1 MKKHDTLKKGMALL
15 LSMVMMFGMYPVFPE
30 QMTIVQAAEGIAE
43 ENSILSCRILLH
55 DKDADGEMSKGDIVD
70 IGSESFYITGI
81 NDTDITCF
89 AVKGISVSE
98 NKQSDNPDYVR
109 YGDSAYVTYGNS
121 EVKPYA
127 VAYGEMLHEKY
138 GLELKA
144 EASLVNYKDI
154 GYVAPYNYSANIYAE
169 KTWYQN
175 GNYWTSNT
183 YREYGA
189 WKVSGNMLQ
198 AVPGNTNTAM
208 VRPSI
213 TFEKSKVQV
222 IKEITNVEIDGID
235 MPVAGQALDT
245 DAVSGTSG
253 INVLNMTWTSDHEI
267 SEIEK
272 QYAEYDTSYTAQ
284 VTLEAENGYVFS
296 EDVRIRINGED
307 GVNCTV
313 QNEGKA
319 CVVTATPYRTEK
331 IKLIRVTTPEAI
343 TVSNGIA
350 YADMN
355 LPAKVEIVLEKGVVT
370 QAAVSWDTTTPESGS
385 YDPTIK
391 TKQQVTLT
399 GIVICPENIDPN
411 SISLLT
417 SITVTIS
424 AANGSTGGSGSGSGS
439 IGGSGSTSGN
449 GSTSGGSSSGSGN
462 VTIVPTPEPTPEPT
476 PKPTPVIKPV
486 KSLIPQQATA
496 TVTKTGQAKLTW
508 KAVEGAEGYHIYRK
522 VKGSKKDY
530 QLVGTAETTN
540 IVQKK
545 LNSGKTYQYYVT
557 AYKTIDGKETQI
569 GKSAVLYVTA
579 DATKYTD
586 VKSVKI
592 SKTAYRLSIGKKKKL
607 VVSLVKKNK
616 TKALT
621 SEAKKIRYYTT
632 DSKVAKVNSK
642 GIVTT
647 RGKGK
652 CYIYVVTGNGT
663 QKRIK
668 IVVGESK

>member
-30 QMTIVQAAEGIAE
+30 QMTSVQAAEGIAE
-43 ENSILSCRILLH
+43 ENNILSCRILLH
-55 DKDADGEMSKGDIVD
+55 DKDADGEMSLGDIVD
-70 IGSESFYITGI
+70 IGSESFYITRI
-81 NDTDITCF
+81 TDTDITCF

-98 NKQSDNPDYVR
+98 NKQSDNPDYVS
-109 YGDSAYVTYGNS
+109 YGDSAYSMYKYS
-121 EVKPYA
+121 KVKPYA

-138 GLELKA
+138 GLELKE
-144 EASLVNYKDI
+144 EASLVNNGDI
-154 GYVAPYNYSANIYAE
+154 GYVAPYNYSANIDAK

-175 GNYWTSNT
+175 GNYWTSST
-183 YREYGA
+183 FRDYGA
-189 WKVSGNMLQ
+189 WKVLGNMLL

-284 VTLEAENGYVFS
+284 VMLEAENGYVFS

-399 GIVICPENIDPN
+399 GTVICPENIDPN

-424 AANGSTGGSGSGSGS
+424 AANGSTGGSGS
-439 IGGSGSTSGN
+439 TSGN

-462 VTIVPTPEPTPEPT
+462 VTIVPTPEPTPKPTPEPAPEPT

-486 KSLIPQQATA
+486 KSLIPQQATV
-496 TVTKTGQAKLTW
+496 TVTKMGQAKLTW
-508 KAVEGAEGYHIYRK
+508 KTIEGAEGYHIYRK

-530 QLVGTAETTN
+530 QLVGTTETTD

-557 AYKTIDGKETQI
+557 AYKTVDGKETQI

-579 DATKYTD
+579 DTAKYTD
-586 VKSVKI
+586 VKTIKA
-592 SKTAYRLSIGKKKKL
+592 SKTTYRLSNGNKKKL
-607 VVSLVKKNK
+607 TILLVKKNK

-621 SEAKKIRYYTT
+621 SEAKKLRYYTT

-642 GIVTT
+642 GIVTAK
-647 RGKGK
+647 GKGI
-652 CYIYVVTGNGT
+652 CYIYVVAGNGV

-668 IVVGESK
+668 IVVGKSK

>member
-43 ENSILSCRILLH
+43 ENSILSCRMLLH

-98 NKQSDNPDYVR
+98 NKQSDNPDYVS
-109 YGDSAYVTYGNS
+109 YGDSAYVTYNNS
-121 EVKPYA
+121 KVKPYA

-253 INVLNMTWTSDHEI
+253 IKVLNLTWTSDHEI
-267 SEIEK
+267 SEMEK
-272 QYAEYDTSYTAQ
+272 QYADYDTSYTAQ

-313 QNEGKA
+313 QDDGKT
-319 CVVTATPYRTEK
+319 CVVTAMPYRTEK

-370 QAAVSWDTTTPESGS
+370 QAAVSWNTTIPESGS

-399 GIVICPENIDPN
+399 GTVSCPEIIDPN
-411 SISLLT
+411 NISLLT

-424 AANGSTGGSGSGSGS
+424 AAGGSSSSG
-439 IGGSGSTSGN
+439 GGSGSTG
-449 GSTSGGSSSGSGN
+449 GGSSSGSGS
-462 VTIVPTPEPTPEPT
+462 VTIVPNPEPTTKPTPEPTT
-476 PKPTPVIKPV
+476 KPTPESKPTPTPVTKPV

-508 KAVEGAEGYHIYRK
+508 KEVEGAEGYHIYRK
-522 VKGSKKDY
+522 VKDSKKDY
-530 QLVGTAETTN
+530 QLVGTTETTN
-540 IVQKK
+540 SVQKK

-557 AYKTIDGKETQI
+557 AYKTVDGKETQI
-569 GKSAVLYVTA
+569 GKSALLYVTA

-592 SKTAYRLSIGKKKKL
+592 SKTAYRLSIGKKEKL

-642 GIVTT
+642 GIVTA

-652 CYIYVVTGNGT
+652 CYIYVVAGNGA

>member
-1 MKKHDTLKKGMALL
+1 
-15 LSMVMMFGMYPVFPE
+15 
-30 QMTIVQAAEGIAE
+30 
-43 ENSILSCRILLH
+43 
-55 DKDADGEMSKGDIVD
+55 
-70 IGSESFYITGI
+70 
-81 NDTDITCF
+81 
-89 AVKGISVSE
+89 
-98 NKQSDNPDYVR
+98 
-109 YGDSAYVTYGNS
+109 
-121 EVKPYA
+121 
-127 VAYGEMLHEKY
+127 MLHEKY
-138 GLELKA
+138 GLELKS

-154 GYVAPYNYSANIYAE
+154 GYVAPYHYFANIYAE

-175 GNYWTSNT
+175 GNYWTSST
-183 YREYGA
+183 YRDYGA
-189 WKVSGNMLQ
+189 WQVSGNMLL

-253 INVLNMTWTSDHEI
+253 IKVLNLTWTSDHEI
-267 SEIEK
+267 SEMEK

-296 EDVRIRINGED
+296 EDVRIRMNGED

-313 QNEGKA
+313 QNDGKA

-370 QAAVSWDTTTPESGS
+370 QAAVSWNTTTPESGS

-399 GIVICPENIDPN
+399 GTVICPENIEPN

-424 AANGSTGGSGSGSGS
+424 AANGST
-439 IGGSGSTSGN
+439 GGSGSTSGN

-462 VTIVPTPEPTPEPT
+462 VTIVPTPEPTPEPI
-476 PKPTPVIKPV
+476 PEPAPEPTPV

-496 TVTKTGQAKLTW
+496 TVTKMGQAKFTW
-508 KAVEGAEGYHIYRK
+508 KTIEGAEGYHIYRK
-522 VKGSKKDY
+522 VKGSKEDY
-530 QLVGTAETTN
+530 QLVGTTETTD

-557 AYKTIDGKETQI
+557 AYKTVDGKETQI

-579 DATKYTD
+579 DTAKYTD
-586 VKSVKI
+586 VKNIKT
-592 SKTAYRLSIGKKKKL
+592 SKTTYRLSNGNKKKL
-607 VVSLVKKNK
+607 TILLVKKSK

-621 SEAKKIRYYTT
+621 SEAKKLRYYTT

-642 GIVTT
+642 GIITAK
-647 RGKGK
+647 GKGI
-652 CYIYVVTGNGT
+652 CYIYVVAGNGV

-668 IVVGESK
+668 IVVGKSK